1 MIIPTTVML
10 AVQAII
16 VTWIVVTAPEEC
28 PRKYMKTV
36 EQGGV
41 LEYPTQIY
49 DYCSTAP
56 LPYGRYYWVLK
67 EKQD

>member
-16 VTWIVVTAPEEC
+16 VTWIMVTAPEEC

-56 LPYGRYYWVLK
+56 LPYQRYYWVLK
-67 EKQD
+67 EQE